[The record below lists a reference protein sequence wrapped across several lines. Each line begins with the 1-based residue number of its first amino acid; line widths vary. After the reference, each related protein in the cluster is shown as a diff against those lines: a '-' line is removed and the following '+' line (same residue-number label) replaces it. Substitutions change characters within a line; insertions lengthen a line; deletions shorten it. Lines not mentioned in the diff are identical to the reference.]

1 MTRNPRA
8 ELESRGLLLVTDA
21 KLPSLASMI
30 AGGPVHGSWWAH
42 PASQMIFHAL
52 TELSS
57 HPDVLV
63 VKLIDGKNTL
73 VHRRVWPEVVAIA
86 TAGEPW
92 QWAGLS
98 QPARRLYDRVKREG
112 LVEATGALTLEL
124 ETRLLVRSEQSHGES
139 GTHGKRLEDWN
150 RWAKAA
156 AVDFSRTKVP
166 EAKLMLQTLCPEA
179 RFPWPKGAIT

>member
-1 MTRNPRA
+1 VTRNPRA

-52 TELSS
+52 AELSG

-112 LVEATGALTLEL
+112 LVEATGTLTLEL
-124 ETRLLVRSEQSHGES
+124 ETRLLVRSGQSHGES
-139 GTHGKRLEDWN
+139 GAHGKRLEDWN

-156 AVDFSRTKVP
+156 ALDFSRTRVP

-179 RFPWPKGAIT
+179 RFPWPKGAT

>member
-1 MTRNPRA
+1 MKRNPLA
-8 ELESRGLLLVTDA
+8 ELESRGLLLVSDA

-42 PASQMIFHAL
+42 PASHMIFRTL

-63 VKLIDGKNTL
+63 VKLIGGKNTL

-92 QWAGLS
+92 QSAGLS
-98 QPARRLYDRVKREG
+98 QPARRLLERVKREG
-112 LVEATGALTLEL
+112 LVEASGALTLEL
-124 ETRLLVRSEQSHGES
+124 ETRLLVRSEQFHGES
-139 GTHGKRLEDWN
+139 GAHGKRIEDWK
-150 RWAKAA
+150 RWAKAT
-156 AVDFSRTKVP
+156 AVDFSGTKVG
-166 EAKLMLQTLCPEA
+166 EAKLTLQTLCPEA
-179 RFPWPKGAIT
+179 RFPWPNDKV